1 MNEIIKKLQEA
12 YPMGTIIDIER
23 LTSGNSSQAQ
33 LVKTQERHY
42 ILRQLMSNDQAEAEY
57 EVTRRLAGTH
67 ISPEILLTKNGEPCI
82 QVGKFVYNLQVFLP
96 NEVNHDQGIDYSYL
110 GRVIGLFHKQ
120 ISDMNPSLGQPDR
133 FNLIKEWTKLKET
146 NVGLPKQ
153 VVDLINDAI
162 ENQLP
167 VTGYIHGD
175 LGKWN
180 LLFNHNR
187 IYIIDF
193 GEVRRGNL
201 HFDIAAIMLTTFNW
215 QLPDVHL
222 INQLR
227 SFAEGY
233 LLTNQPIIWSQL
245 MMSINLWIARGI
257 VVIINQFGQT
267 NDVDDYIKAELS
279 KQIRIL
285 QLINTLKNEQSV
297 I

>member
-1 MNEIIKKLQEA
+1 
-12 YPMGTIIDIER
+12 
-23 LTSGNSSQAQ
+23 
-33 LVKTQERHY
+33 
-42 ILRQLMSNDQAEAEY
+42 
-57 EVTRRLAGTH
+57 
-67 ISPEILLTKNGEPCI
+67 
-82 QVGKFVYNLQVFLP
+82 
-96 NEVNHDQGIDYSYL
+96 
-110 GRVIGLFHKQ
+110 
-120 ISDMNPSLGQPDR
+120 
-133 FNLIKEWTKLKET
+133 
-146 NVGLPKQ
+146 
-153 VVDLINDAI
+153 
-162 ENQLP
+162 
-167 VTGYIHGD
+167 
-175 LGKWN
+175 
-180 LLFNHNR
+180 
-187 IYIIDF
+187 
-193 GEVRRGNL
+193 
-201 HFDIAAIMLTTFNW
+201 MLTTFNW